1 MLPLAGPDAA
11 ASRRRTVRLLPV
23 ALVIVATGALITLV
37 VGRSSPG
44 FRFDG
49 PTGQPSGSSRSG
61 GSAFDPRRV
70 AVTLEPVVAG
80 LTQPLAIANA
90 ADGSNRLFVAEQG
103 GRIRI
108 IRDSRI
114 GATPFLD
121 ISAEITTGGERG
133 LLGVAFHPKY
143 PADPRVFVDYTDT
156 NGDTQVS
163 SFVVSGGDADGLDP
177 TSETRILHVGQ
188 PYPNHNGGALVFDPG
203 GMLLVSLGDG
213 GSGGDP
219 QGNGQSLGTLL
230 GKILRIDVDH
240 PDADHPY
247 RIPADN
253 PFADGA
259 AGHRPEIWLWGL
271 RNPWRMSFDRT
282 TGDLW
287 IGDVGQN
294 LWEEVDVQR
303 AGAPG
308 GTNFGW
314 NRLEGT
320 HCFQPAQGCEDASF
334 TLPVTDYG
342 RDLGCTVIG
351 GNVYRGSVQK
361 ALVGGYVF
369 GDYCTGTVWAI
380 DPAGDGYRPPVQ
392 VGASARNLSAFGE
405 DEAGELFAADI
416 SGGAI
421 LRVTA
426 TAR

>member
-11 ASRRRTVRLLPV
+11 ASRRRTVRLLLV
-23 ALVIVATGALITLV
+23 ALVVLASAVLIALV
-37 VGRSSPG
+37 VGRATPSV
-44 FRFDG
+44 RFDG
-49 PTGQPSGSSRSG
+49 PTGQPSGPGRS

-70 AVTLEPVVAG
+70 AVMLEPFVDG
-80 LTQPLAIANA
+80 LTQPLAIVNA
-90 ADGSNRLFVAEQG
+90 ADGGNRLFVAEQG

-108 IRDSRI
+108 IRDGRI
-114 GATPFLD
+114 GATPVLD

-143 PADPRVFVDYTDT
+143 PSDPRVFVDYTDT

-163 SFVVSGGDADGLDP
+163 SFVVSSGDVDRLDP
-177 TSETRILHVGQ
+177 TSETRILHVTQ
-188 PYPNHNGGALVFDPG
+188 PYPNHTGGALVFDPG

-240 PDADHPY
+240 ADADHPY

-259 AGHRPEIWLWGL
+259 AGHRPEISLWGL
-271 RNPWRMSFDRT
+271 RNPWRMSFDRA

-303 AGAPG
+303 AGAPR

-314 NRLEGT
+314 NRMEGT
-320 HCFQPAQGCEDASF
+320 HCFQPAQGCEDASL

-342 RDLGCTVIG
+342 HDLGCTVIG
-351 GNVYRGSVQK
+351 GNVYRGSAQK
-361 ALVGGYVF
+361 PLVGGYMF
-369 GDYCTGTVWAI
+369 GDYCTGTIWAI
-380 DPAGDGYRPPVQ
+380 DSAGDGYRPPVQ
-392 VGASARNLSAFGE
+392 VGASGRNLSAFGE
-405 DEAGELFAADI
+405 DETGELFAADI

-421 LRVTA
+421 LRVAA